1 MILMVKSSKL
11 AVCIAVFAHFAHF
24 CHFCTLHT
32 SVRVFFAKHV
42 ERVRKPASALRSA
55 EQMAA
60 LEAKKATESA
70 NANES
75 GLGV

>member
-11 AVCIAVFAHFAHF
+11 AVCIAVFAHFS
-24 CHFCTLHT
+24 HFCTLPFLF
-32 SVRVFFAKHV
+32 SAS
-42 ERVRKPASALRSA
+42 ASALRSA

-70 NANES
+70 NASES
-75 GLGV
+75 GLVVNMS